1 MTNPL
6 KHVAELGSFSEAY
19 EVVRTALVVLN
30 GHTYRIDVL
39 KGYVPATATYTAR
52 CSVPG
57 QVPAHVIV
65 PAISSTDTPTDGTV
79 TVWVESPFSP
89 PVEADRP
96 KEALAEALG
105 RLAGAPSSQAWCSRL
120 TAATD
125 PPASVVAMYGREPP
139 APPYQQ

>member
-65 PAISSTDTPTDGTV
+65 PAISSTDTPTTDGTV

-105 RLAGAPSSQAWCSRL
+105 RLAGAPSSKTEKRASPPRL
-120 TAATD
+120 RGRAPAASSTRR
-125 PPASVVAMYGREPP
+125 P
-139 APPYQQ
+139 

>member
-6 KHVAELGSFSEAY
+6 KHVAELGAFSEAY

-30 GHTYRIDVL
+30 GHSYRIDVL
-39 KGYVPATATYTAR
+39 KGYAPTPTMYTAR
-52 CSVPG
+52 CSVPR

-65 PAISSTDTPTDGTV
+65 PATSPTDPPTHEPTDGTV
-79 TVWVESPFSP
+79 TIWVEYPFST

-105 RLAGAPSSQAWCSRL
+105 RLAGPPSSKIEKTASPPRL
-120 TAATD
+120 RGRAPVATSTRR
-125 PPASVVAMYGREPP
+125 P
-139 APPYQQ
+139 